1 MSTKLPKWTVHNNT
15 LTGDKLSRKKKGEML
30 LALYEGVTFASV
42 IYERGYVVEKHIVR
56 GINFDNSIIY
66 QAVARNLLPKSIK
79 TWVPDFD
86 TSSRCISLLPKSNK
100 AWVPDFDIT
109 AMSLH
114 HVPPNVK

>member
-56 GINFDNSIIY
+56 GINFDNSTIY
-66 QAVARNLLPKSIK
+66 QAVA
-79 TWVPDFD
+79 
-86 TSSRCISLLPKSNK
+86 ISLLPKSNK
-100 AWVPDFDIT
+100 AWVPDFDIM
-109 AMSLH
+109 AMSLY